1 MGQNLNLSDI
11 EYAIDESVKSSL
23 ENIVTL
29 IGDNQGQ
36 KNNIN
41 NINNINNE
49 NNNIK
54 NNIKNKN
61 DNINKKEKEKIVND
75 IIIDD
80 TNKQNSNE
88 VIPEKSS
95 KKKKKIKNKNKDE
108 IISDSSSNKKDN
120 NKDGVKIKVSN
131 LTKIYEKNTKPV
143 LNELSFKLR
152 KSEIFALLGQNG
164 EGKST
169 FVSILSG
176 LKEAT

>member
-1 MGQNLNLSDI
+1 MRRTVRSNVYNLKTNDDEKKLGQNLNLSDI

-75 IIIDD
+75 IIDN

-88 VIPEKSS
+88 VVQEKSS
-95 KKKKKIKNKNKDE
+95 KN
-108 IISDSSSNKKDN
+108 S
-120 NKDGVKIKVSN
+120 
-131 LTKIYEKNTKPV
+131 
-143 LNELSFKLR
+143 R
-152 KSEIFALLGQNG
+152 
-164 EGKST
+164 
-169 FVSILSG
+169 
-176 LKEAT
+176 